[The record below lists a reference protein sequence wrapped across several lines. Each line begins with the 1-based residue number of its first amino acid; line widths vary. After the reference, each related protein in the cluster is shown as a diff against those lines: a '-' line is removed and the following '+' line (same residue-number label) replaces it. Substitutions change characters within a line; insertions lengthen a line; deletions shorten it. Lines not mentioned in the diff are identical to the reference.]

1 MRRII
6 GMSIVAAATA
16 VAVAAPAAADE
27 SEFVRKLQEQ
37 YVFLSAEQLIAAGN
51 KVCAAAR
58 SGVPASDSVMMVRND
73 LGISVPAAGDVV
85 SLAVVELGC

>member
-6 GMSIVAAATA
+6 GWSVVAAATA
-16 VAVAAPAAADE
+16 VVLAAPAQADQ

-37 YVFLSAEQLIAAGN
+37 YVFLTAEQLIATGN
-51 KVCAAAR
+51 KICAAAA
-58 SGVPASDSVMMVRND
+58 SGVPAADSVTMVRND
-73 LGISVPAAGDVV
+73 LGISVPAAGDIV